1 MGHGEHRSPNEPGG
15 VIAVATDPAG
25 ILVAGGTVVTGRGD
39 EPIPDTDVLVQGDV
53 IVAVGGDARAR
64 ATAAGPSVEH
74 IDATGLTVMPG
85 LIDAHCHITF
95 GEPASND
102 ELFFHRTQSTAALLA
117 AFNVRKLLLAGVT
130 GFLDADCLWD
140 LGPALRDSIEA
151 GIVEGPR
158 MTAGMNALLTA
169 AGGTAG
175 RLLPDAGTAAYA
187 HVMRDRDE
195 MVRTT
200 RQQIKY
206 GADWIKIHVT
216 GSLPNHAGELTV
228 WTLEELRAVTDT
240 AHALDTPALAHCRNA
255 DATRLAAEAGVDL
268 ILHASY
274 LDERALEAV
283 VEAGCAIAPTFTFL
297 ANLADHG
304 ARVGGASTQIDLFRG
319 EIEATA
325 TMLRAAHDAGVP
337 ILSGSE
343 SGFALTPYGHWHAR
357 EMEVLVGAM
366 GLTPL
371 EAIRCATYNGAR
383 ALRRPE
389 GSIGVIDEGAAAD
402 VLVVRGDPARDVTV
416 LADRTNL
423 CHVISR
429 GRPVELDRPWPTR
442 DPLPGEKVGQW
453 ATELLTWQKVHG

>member
-1 MGHGEHRSPNEPGG
+1 ML
-15 VIAVATDPAG
+15 I
-25 ILVAGGTVVTGRGD
+25 AGGTVISGAGD
-39 EPIPDTDVLVQGDV
+39 APSASTDVFIQGDA
-53 IVAVGGDARAR
+53 IIAVGAGARDLAS
-64 ATAAGPSVEH
+64 AAGPTVEL

-102 ELFFHRTQSTAALLA
+102 ELFFHREQSTAALLA
-117 AFNVRKLLLAGVT
+117 AFNVQKLLLAGVT
-130 GFLDADCLWD
+130 GFLDADCLWN

-151 GIVEGPR
+151 GIVDGPR

-175 RLLPDAGTAAYA
+175 RLIPDTGTAAYA
-187 HVMRDRDE
+187 HVMGDRDE

-200 RQQIKY
+200 RQQVKY

-216 GSLPNHAGELTV
+216 GSVPNHDGELTV
-228 WTLEELRAVTDT
+228 WTLDELRAVTDT
-240 AHALDTPALAHCRNA
+240 AHALDTPTIAHCRSA
-255 DATRLAAEAGVDL
+255 ASTRLAAEAGVDL
-268 ILHASY
+268 ILHASFI
-274 LDERALEAV
+274 DEPALEAV

-304 ARVGGASTQIDLFRG
+304 AKVGGSAAQVGLFRG

-325 TMLRAAHDAGVP
+325 TMMRAAHDAGVP

-357 EMEVLVGAM
+357 EMEVLVEAV

-371 EAIRCATYNGAR
+371 EAIRCATANGAR
-383 ALRRPE
+383 ALRMDE
-389 GSIGVIDEGAAAD
+389 GTIGVVAAGAAAD
-402 VLVVRGDPARDVTV
+402 VLVVRGDPSRDVTV
-416 LADRTNL
+416 LGDRANL
-423 CHVISR
+423 CQVISR
-429 GRPVELDRPWPTR
+429 GRAVDLDRPWPQR
-442 DPLPGEKVGQW
+442 QPLPGEKVGQW
-453 ATELLTWQKVHG
+453 ATELLTWETANR